1 MLTKILK
8 DLNKL
13 KVVPRSWMRTVNI
26 VKMSITINLI
36 YRFNT
41 IPGEVS
47 EDSFCITGQTD
58 SKTFMEMQ
66 RTIAPNIF
74 WKKKKI
80 QQLEDSHDLS
90 SRLTRERSDQAMLC
104 CVSMTCT
111 LMDRIQSRTKST
123 HTWSTDFQ

>member
-47 EDSFCITGQTD
+47 EDSFCITG
-58 SKTFMEMQ
+58 
-66 RTIAPNIF
+66 
-74 WKKKKI
+74 
-80 QQLEDSHDLS
+80 
-90 SRLTRERSDQAMLC
+90 
-104 CVSMTCT
+104 
-111 LMDRIQSRTKST
+111 
-123 HTWSTDFQ
+123 